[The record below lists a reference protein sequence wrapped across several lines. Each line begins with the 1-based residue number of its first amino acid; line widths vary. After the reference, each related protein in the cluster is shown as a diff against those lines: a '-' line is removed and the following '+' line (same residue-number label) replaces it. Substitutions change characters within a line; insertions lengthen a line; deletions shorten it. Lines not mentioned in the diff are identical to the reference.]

1 MYYMSKGRVWNRGKH
16 DGTGLSRKKPIE
28 TTESANA
35 ETTEP
40 SNEISNETPNSKFDV
55 VKPMNR
61 ENWVTRP
68 KRVINKDSKDKQ

>member
-1 MYYMSKGRVWNRGKH
+1 MSKGRVWNRGKH
-16 DGTGLSRKKPIE
+16 DGTGLSKKKPVE
-28 TTESANA
+28 QEATEPKAA

-40 SNEISNETPNSKFDV
+40 TNEITNEIPNSRIDI

-68 KRVINKDSKDKQ
+68 KRVINKNSKDKQ